1 MKQIRII
8 AILLLV
14 WNSACG
20 AGNID
25 KAFLLSRIEQMFP
38 NENKTYETYFIHK
51 HVVCKCCTM
60 LWADNCHRR

>member
-14 WNSACG
+14 WNTTCG

-38 NENKTYETYFIHK
+38 NEN
-51 HVVCKCCTM
+51 
-60 LWADNCHRR
+60 